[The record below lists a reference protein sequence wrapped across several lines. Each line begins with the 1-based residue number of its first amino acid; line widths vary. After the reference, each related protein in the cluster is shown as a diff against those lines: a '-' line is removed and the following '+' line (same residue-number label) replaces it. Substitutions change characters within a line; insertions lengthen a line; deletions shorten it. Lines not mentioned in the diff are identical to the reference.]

1 MLSIDNDPMGQAI
14 SNYFF
19 HADQSP
25 ILVNTNITEGEELSV
40 SHLFRKFDSM
50 PKLEKIALEM
60 VSGKTLDVGAGA
72 GAHSLFLQNN
82 GFDVTAIDVSLVS
95 CEVMRCRGINKVQC
109 KDIWAFESDSFD
121 TILFMMNGIGL
132 AKNLEGLEHLLIRLR
147 KMINI
152 NGQLLLDSS
161 DVKYMFENDDGSLWI
176 DLHKDYYGDLD
187 YSIGYKDMPA
197 STFPWLFVGYDILK
211 EIAIKSGW
219 SIEHIYQDDN
229 YHFLARL
236 TLNSQFFY

>member
-1 MLSIDNDPMGQAI
+1 MLSIENDPMGQAI

-25 ILVNTNITEGEELSV
+25 ILVNTNITEGEELSI

-72 GAHSLFLQNN
+72 GAHSLYLQNN
-82 GFDVTAIDVSLVS
+82 GFDITAIDVSMAS
-95 CEVMRCRGINKVQC
+95 CEVMSCRGINKVQC
-109 KDIWAFESDSFD
+109 IDIWAFESDSFD

-132 AKNLEGLEHLLIRLR
+132 AKNLGGLEHLLLRIR

-152 NGQLLLDSS
+152 NGQVLLDSS

-187 YSIGYKDMPA
+187 YSIGYKDMLT
-197 STFPWLFVGYDILK
+197 SSFPWLFVGYDILK
-211 EIAIKSGW
+211 DVAIKSGW
-219 SIEHIYQDDN
+219 NVEHIYQDDH

-236 TLNSQFFY
+236 TLNS